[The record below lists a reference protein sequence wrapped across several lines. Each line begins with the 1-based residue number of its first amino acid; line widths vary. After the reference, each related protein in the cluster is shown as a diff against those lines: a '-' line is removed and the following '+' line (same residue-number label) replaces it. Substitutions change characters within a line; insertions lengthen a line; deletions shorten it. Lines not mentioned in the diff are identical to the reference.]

1 MSSTE
6 KHPFQAEIA
15 QLLDIVIHSLYTDK
29 EIFVRELISN
39 AADATEKLKFL
50 QTSGNAIFQPDAPL
64 SIAVATD
71 EEAGTITFTDAGLGM
86 THAELIENLGTI
98 AHSGSRAF
106 LEQLKANQGDA
117 SLIGQFGVGFYS
129 AFMVADRVSVQTRSW
144 QPEEQGWKWESD
156 GKTGYETEPVGDL
169 PRGTKIVLHLKD
181 EEFARAFAKAARVEE
196 IIRRYSNFVQFPIE
210 LNGTVVNTIQAIWT
224 RSKSEITTE
233 EYNQFYQYIGHD
245 TEPPFYRLH
254 FNADAPLAIRS
265 LLFVPERSLERF
277 GMARSESEVHLY
289 CRKVLIEAKPKGL
302 FPEWLRFLRG
312 VVDSE
317 DLPLNISRET
327 MQDSALVQKLNRV
340 LTGRFLKFLD
350 EEAKTD
356 PERYAKFFAEHGP
369 CLKEGVVT
377 DYENR
382 AALAKLLRFESSFTE
397 KGKETSLADYVSRMP
412 AGQKEI
418 YFILAPG
425 REAAEA
431 SPHFEVFREKKIE
444 ALFLY
449 DPRDEFVMDHLREFD
464 GKPVRAAEKADLA
477 LEQKETAL
485 SEEAAGALAAF
496 IKETLGERVN
506 AVRPSRRLVHS
517 PALALESDQ
526 FMTSSM
532 RRMLKAMKAMNHDEG
547 NALPEPKPDLEINPD
562 HGVIVRLEK
571 IRHQDA
577 TLAAKVAEQIFD
589 GARVAAGLLEDPREM
604 LARGN
609 ELLEQLL
616 AAREK
621 AS

>member
-1 MSSTE
+1 MSIE
-6 KHPFQAEIA
+6 KHQFQAEIA

-64 SIAVATD
+64 SIQVATD
-71 EEAGTITFTDAGLGM
+71 EAAKTITFTDAGLGM
-86 THAELIENLGTI
+86 THGELIENLGTI

-106 LEQLKANQGDA
+106 LQQLKENKGDA
-117 SLIGQFGVGFYS
+117 SLIGQFGVGFYA
-129 AFMVADRVSVQTRSW
+129 AFMVADRVSVYSRSYL
-144 QPEEQGWKWESD
+144 PDEQGWKWESD
-156 GKTGYETEPVGDL
+156 GKTGYEIEPAGDL

-181 EEFARAFAKAARVEE
+181 EEYAKGPRIEE
-196 IIRRYSNFVQFPIE
+196 IIKRYSNFVQFPIE
-210 LNGTVVNTIQAIWT
+210 LNGSVVNTIQAIWT
-224 RSKSEITTE
+224 RSKSEITEE
-233 EYNQFYQYIGHD
+233 EYEQFYKYIGHD
-245 TEPPFYRLH
+245 SEAPQYRLH

-265 LLFVPERSLERF
+265 LLFVPQRSIEKF

-289 CRKVLIEAKPKGL
+289 CRKVLIDAKPKGL

-327 MQDSALVQKLNRV
+327 MQDSALIQKLNKV
-340 LTGRFLKFLD
+340 ITGRFLKFLD
-350 EEAKTD
+350 EEAKAD
-356 PERYAKFFAEHGP
+356 AEKYSKFFAEHGH

-382 AALAKLLRFESSFTE
+382 NALAKLLRFESSFTE
-397 KGKETSLADYVSRMP
+397 KGKETSLADYVTRMP
-412 AGQKEI
+412 EEQKEI
-418 YFILAPG
+418 YFILAPN

-431 SPHFEVFREKKIE
+431 SPHFEVFREKKYE

-449 DPRDEFVMDHLREFD
+449 DPRDEFVMDHLREFE
-464 GKPVRAAEKADLA
+464 GKPVRAGEKADLSLDQPAGA
-477 LEQKETAL
+477 LGE
-485 SEEAAGALAAF
+485 EEAKNLAAF

-506 AVRPSRRLVHS
+506 EVRPSRRLVGS
-517 PALALESDQ
+517 PALAVESDK

-532 RRMLKAMKAMNHDEG
+532 RRMLKAMSREG
-547 NALPEPKPDLEINPD
+547 GPGLESKPDLEINPN
-562 HGVIVRLEK
+562 HPMVAQLEK
-571 IRHQDA
+571 IRHSDA
-577 TLAAKVAEQIFD
+577 ALAGKVAEQVYD
-589 GARVAAGLLEDPREM
+589 NARIAAGLLEDPREM
-604 LARGN
+604 LSRMN

-616 AAREK
+616 VKKGE
-621 AS
+621 S